1 MKVNKVIT
9 GVDLGEPGLP
19 TSYFVLEGTPHE
31 AASFIGQVFVDS
43 VSMQDFID
51 WLHPMNQAH
60 NVLLLQLDGKRA
72 YVYPLVNVDT
82 AKKSSII
89 KLELKGRYAFYEI
102 DELVRDFAE
111 LVEKDPKLAKRLA

>member
-1 MKVNKVIT
+1 
-9 GVDLGEPGLP
+9 
-19 TSYFVLEGTPHE
+19 
-31 AASFIGQVFVDS
+31 
-43 VSMQDFID
+43 MQDFID
-51 WLHPMNQAH
+51 WLHPMNQDH

>member
-9 GVDLGEPGLP
+9 GVDMGEPGLP
-19 TSYFVLEGTPHE
+19 TSYLVLEGSPHE
-31 AASFIGQVFVDS
+31 AASFIGAVYVDA

-51 WLHPMNQAH
+51 WLHPMNQPH

-72 YVYPLVNVDT
+72 YVYPLVNIDT

-89 KLELKGRYAFYEI
+89 QLPLKERYAFYEI
-102 DELVRDFAE
+102 DTLVNDFAE
-111 LVEKDPKLAKRLA
+111 LVAKDPKLAKRIA